1 MITSSPYSA
10 IATIYDGMME
20 HVDYAAW
27 ADYIE
32 RIFAFHHKHVST
44 ICELACGTGSLAIE
58 LARKGFVLHCSD
70 LSPDMVRLATE
81 KQIKAGVL
89 IDFSVHDMSTFS
101 SEQPFDVVICLYDSL
116 NYLLDTDALRKFF
129 RNAEKLV
136 VCGGLL
142 IFDIC
147 TEHNS
152 LKHFENRYEFDRTY
166 KYRRKSYY
174 LPTQRLQ
181 VNEVSVTQRGNI
193 VREKHEQRIYRITE
207 VAEIVEES
215 PFETLGIY
223 EDLGFQ
229 PGTEASERVHFVLE
243 KPMGPMT

>member
-10 IATIYDGMME
+10 IASVYDGMME

-116 NYLLDTDALRKFF
+116 N
-129 RNAEKLV
+129 
-136 VCGGLL
+136 
-142 IFDIC
+142 
-147 TEHNS
+147 
-152 LKHFENRYEFDRTY
+152 
-166 KYRRKSYY
+166 
-174 LPTQRLQ
+174 
-181 VNEVSVTQRGNI
+181 
-193 VREKHEQRIYRITE
+193 
-207 VAEIVEES
+207 
-215 PFETLGIY
+215 
-223 EDLGFQ
+223 
-229 PGTEASERVHFVLE
+229 
-243 KPMGPMT
+243 